1 MEVAI
6 YHSENKKQNSL
17 DYQNGRPILESVNWN
32 VKKQKFDLF
41 PICLDDKRQL
51 ECAQEMKKPPK
62 WMHRPLSQRKK
73 GNPLKISLRF
83 AAAASSSFFT

>member
-17 DYQNGRPILESVNWN
+17 DYQNGRSILESVNWN

-51 ECAQEMKKPPK
+51 ECARWKWRNPQNGCVDRWVKGKKEI
-62 WMHRPLSQRKK
+62 R
-73 GNPLKISLRF
+73 
-83 AAAASSSFFT
+83 

>member
-51 ECAQEMKKPPK
+51 ECA
-62 WMHRPLSQRKK
+62 RRK
-73 GNPLKISLRF
+73 
-83 AAAASSSFFT
+83 